1 MKKYLVLG
9 VILGVSALALSA
21 CDFKKVNSNSSI
33 PIPLSPIQQTVNSET
48 GNLAGG
54 ECTFI
59 ATSSLVT
66 KVMIP
71 PKTAPNNDNKIFTY
85 EDRELGVS
93 LKYPGSCY
101 YNLGVFQCSNFEMSI
116 WELDNTPANNH
127 FKNKERL
134 SSFSNGQTEIQ
145 HIFISNGKI
154 DDLKAWYD
162 GTKNTAIEKQID
174 AIADTFVF
182 TKK

>member
-9 VILGVSALALSA
+9 VIFSALTLSA
-21 CDFKKVNSNSSI
+21 CDFRKVNNNSNI
-33 PIPLSPIQQTVNSET
+33 PIPLSSIQQNVNSET
-48 GNLAGG
+48 SSLSGG
-54 ECTFI
+54 KCIFT
-59 ATSSLVT
+59 ATSSLIN
-66 KVMIP
+66 KAMIP

-93 LKYPGSCY
+93 LKYPGFCY
-101 YNLGVFQCSNFEMSI
+101 YNLGVFQCGNFEMSI
-116 WELDNTPANNH
+116 WELDNTPANSR

-154 DDLKAWYD
+154 EDLKAWYN
-162 GTKNTAIEKQID
+162 GIKNISIEKQID
-174 AIADTFVF
+174 TIANTFIF